1 MPVATANE
9 IGRRRQTLD
18 GATDVAELAGRLAR
32 LAADVVQR
40 PLYIPSQKAL
50 LSKDGGVCPHDG
62 SRLTFDPFSPD
73 RHECPACG
81 AVQEGERHHRA
92 WIWRYHIW
100 LTERAIHLAL
110 LDSLGAAVGGGAG
123 RAREIVVSYARRY
136 RDYPNIDNV
145 LGPTR
150 LFFSTY
156 LESIWL
162 IQLVIT
168 ASLLEWRDE
177 DAGLDD
183 LRAVVEESA
192 ALIGSFDEGW
202 SNRQVWNSTA
212 LIAAGRWLGDE
223 TLLERGLEGP
233 HGITALLMSAVSED
247 GRWHEGENYHFFAL
261 RGFLLAAELLRPA
274 GIDVYH
280 EDPWKQRMRN
290 MYAAPLV
297 SVMPDLSI
305 PARGDSPFG
314 VTLLQ
319 ERFAEL
325 WEIGWSRTGDPR
337 LAGVLAAMYQADLP
351 TGEEHGLAEIAEVE
365 QNRQPQRPS
374 RTRLGWKALLWMRE
388 EAPSGNTDAWHAGS
402 VLVEPAGPAILRPT
416 ANRYVA
422 LECAGTGGGHGHPD
436 QLHLT
441 VYWDHAWLMDF
452 GTGSYVAESLHWY
465 RSTLAHNAAGL
476 SGAGQ
481 VGGRGWCTAFDENG
495 EWGWCR
501 GVSQGSLGP
510 QTCVTRT
517 VVAGPDYVVDTVE
530 ISAPERCVV
539 DLPFHFL
546 GKLQVSDL
554 STDEMSAESRQVLG
568 AEAGHESGYD
578 AVDEVH
584 VFTVPPERVR
594 CVAGLRELDVLLAPR
609 PNESC
614 LLMRAP
620 GPPSLALA
628 DTERR
633 EFLVRRSA
641 GSGKW
646 VQVYAPTSIGLARV
660 TIDANDIVIERD
672 DGRVDTVTLADDGVR
687 IVDGSRRVTR
697 LRGILQPLPPASPS
711 SSREPRPP
719 GVRCQLLDQVP
730 GLDGYFDAVAPDTV
744 VSLGRTHYRRS
755 ESDYP
760 GEDAFTARVAIS
772 AHAHRLYVG
781 VEVRKPRVLFRAADA
796 HDPQLDNE
804 TPDIHSDGVQ
814 FYVDRGG
821 WCGFVAIPE
830 EGGER
835 VRVRP
840 VAGTMAVAGQLTGTW
855 RRTADGYVMLLQFDA
870 RAAFIAGEQV
880 LVQVVVNEMQ
890 PGRWRR
896 AGQLALVGGGG
907 WIYLR
912 GDRESPAAAAMA
924 EVR

>member
-1 MPVATANE
+1 M
-9 IGRRRQTLD
+9 
-18 GATDVAELAGRLAR
+18 
-32 LAADVVQR
+32 
-40 PLYIPSQKAL
+40 SQ
-50 LSKDGGVCPHDG
+50 D
-62 SRLTFDPFSPD
+62 
-73 RHECPACG
+73 
-81 AVQEGERHHRA
+81 
-92 WIWRYHIW
+92 
-100 LTERAIHLAL
+100 
-110 LDSLGAAVGGGAG
+110 
-123 RAREIVVSYARRY
+123 
-136 RDYPNIDNV
+136 
-145 LGPTR
+145 
-150 LFFSTY
+150 
-156 LESIWL
+156 
-162 IQLVIT
+162 
-168 ASLLEWRDE
+168 
-177 DAGLDD
+177 
-183 LRAVVEESA
+183 
-192 ALIGSFDEGW
+192 
-202 SNRQVWNSTA
+202 
-212 LIAAGRWLGDE
+212 
-223 TLLERGLEGP
+223 
-233 HGITALLMSAVSED
+233 
-247 GRWHEGENYHFFAL
+247 
-261 RGFLLAAELLRPA
+261 
-274 GIDVYH
+274 
-280 EDPWKQRMRN
+280 
-290 MYAAPLV
+290 
-297 SVMPDLSI
+297 
-305 PARGDSPFG
+305 
-314 VTLLQ
+314 
-319 ERFAEL
+319 
-325 WEIGWSRTGDPR
+325 
-337 LAGVLAAMYQADLP
+337 
-351 TGEEHGLAEIAEVE
+351 
-365 QNRQPQRPS
+365 
-374 RTRLGWKALLWMRE
+374 
-388 EAPSGNTDAWHAGS
+388 
-402 VLVEPAGPAILRPT
+402 
-416 ANRYVA
+416 
-422 LECAGTGGGHGHPD
+422 
-436 QLHLT
+436 
-441 VYWDHAWLMDF
+441 
-452 GTGSYVAESLHWY
+452 
-465 RSTLAHNAAGL
+465 
-476 SGAGQ
+476 
-481 VGGRGWCTAFDENG
+481 
-495 EWGWCR
+495 
-501 GVSQGSLGP
+501 SLGP

-711 SSREPRPP
+711 SIREPRPP
-719 GVRCQLLDQVP
+719 GVRCQLLDRVP

-744 VSLGRTHYRRS
+744 VSLGRAHYRRS

-760 GEDAFTARVAIS
+760 GEDAFRARVAIS
-772 AHAHRLYVG
+772 AYAHRLYVG